1 MCAKVSTIY
10 QKNPNNLGAV
20 MLPAL
25 ESEGV
30 QKEPP
35 QNVPPGHV
43 DYFELK
49 AVQNLQAQ
57 DKLMSLP

>member
-1 MCAKVSTIY
+1 
-10 QKNPNNLGAV
+10 

-57 DKLMSLP
+57 EKLMSLP